1 MGKDIHVHV
10 CKRFD
15 DGKLFELKLFKK
27 EDNMYK
33 EVPAYEGR
41 KYELFNA
48 LEDGGVP
55 AVAIH
60 TLSLDDDLSD
70 LIAEDTE
77 AGCFGF
83 RQLNLAD
90 LFYFLNNKHSLEKE
104 ELLAL
109 QSFIDSIRAFINF
122 SDPYGLYVPTYS
134 DYYILY
140 WFDN

>member
-27 EDNMYK
+27 ENDLYK
-33 EVPAYEGR
+33 EIPVYDGR
-41 KYELFNA
+41 NYELFNA
-48 LEDGGVP
+48 LEDEGIP

-60 TLSLDDDLSD
+60 TLSLDSDLSG
-70 LIAEDTE
+70 LIAADTE

-90 LFYFLNNKHSLEKE
+90 LFYFLNDKHNLEKE
-104 ELLAL
+104 ELLVL
-109 QSFIDSIRAFINF
+109 RSFINSIRAFISF

-140 WFDN
+140 WFDR